1 MRIAT
6 WNVNSIRTRKDQA
19 LAFLADQAPDVL
31 ALQETKATEE
41 QFPFAAFAEAGYGA
55 AVVGQK
61 TYNGVAFLYR
71 QGLEPEWVARG
82 FPDDGGDAPARL
94 IAGRFGPLALVNIY
108 LPNGSEV
115 GSEKYEY
122 KLDWMGRLRE
132 WLDHA
137 FDAGDTVVLVGDFN
151 VAPAD
156 RDVYDPEAF
165 RDRVLFSEPE
175 KDALEHIRG
184 WGFTDCF
191 RQHHDEAGL
200 YSWWDYRMNQ
210 FRRGN
215 GLRIDHVWA
224 SAPAAAAC
232 TACDIHV
239 APRRWERPS
248 DHAPVVAEFDLNGA
262 HNG

>member
-1 MRIAT
+1 MKVAT
-6 WNVNSIRTRKDQA
+6 WNVNSIRTRRDHV
-19 LAFLADQAPDVL
+19 LAFLDHATPDVL
-31 ALQETKATEE
+31 ALQETKATVD
-41 QFPFAAFAEAGYGA
+41 QFPAQAFADAGYGA
-55 AVVGQK
+55 AVSGQK

-71 QGLEPEWVARG
+71 NGLEPAWVTRG
-82 FPDDGGDAPARL
+82 FPDDEDDAPARL
-94 IAGRFGPLALVNIY
+94 IAARFGPLSLVNIY

-115 GSEKYEY
+115 GSEKYDY
-122 KLDWMGRLRE
+122 KLAWMQRLRD
-132 WLDHA
+132 WLDHE
-137 FDAGDTVVLVGDFN
+137 FDPEEPVALVGDFN
-151 VAPAD
+151 VATED
-156 RDVYDPEAF
+156 RDVYDPDAF

-175 KDALEHIRG
+175 KEALEGIRA
-184 WGFTDCF
+184 WGFSDCF
-191 RQHHDEAGL
+191 RRHHDEAGL

-215 GLRIDHVWA
+215 GLRIDHVWG
-224 SAPAAAAC
+224 SEPAAGAC